1 MIVLD
6 TNVLSELMQPEPHP
20 AVISWLDSLP
30 RSEICTSAIT
40 VAEIA
45 AGIAVLPKGRRR
57 ARLEHSAGAMLEA
70 FAGRILPFTAR
81 AALRYGAIIGARKD
95 RGRPISVADAEI
107 AAIAVD
113 CSGTVAT
120 RNTEDFEGTGARIIN
135 PWRAG
140 E

>member
-20 AVISWLDSLP
+20 AVISWLDSVP
-30 RSEICTSAIT
+30 RSEVCTSAIT

-45 AGIAVLPKGRRR
+45 AGIAVLPKGKRRT
-57 ARLEHSAGAMLEA
+57 RLEQSTEAMLEA

-81 AALRYGAIIGARKD
+81 AALHYGAIIAARKD
-95 RGRPISVADAEI
+95 LGRPISVADAEI

-120 RNTEDFEGTGARIIN
+120 RNIRDFEGTGARIID
-135 PWRAG
+135 PWLAG